1 MVKPK
6 KDESDD
12 ESDSDS
18 EDEDM
23 GDNKLNI
30 NAQQNN
36 IDPRKVN
43 IVEQV
48 FEYCYQTG
56 DFKQAIGIAIE
67 CRRLDRVQK
76 AIELSGICFVLL
88 LHRQYLHIHLAHF
101 CRLMRICEKF
111 LFFMFFS
118 MTSFSLQLH

>member
-6 KDESDD
+6 KDDD

-18 EDEDM
+18 EEEDVNM
-23 GDNKLNI
+23 DNNLNI
-30 NAQQNN
+30 DSQQNK
-36 IDPRKVN
+36 IDPRKVR

-67 CRRLDRVQK
+67 CRRLDRVKQ
-76 AIELSGICFVLL
+76 AIELSGI
-88 LHRQYLHIHLAHF
+88 Y
-101 CRLMRICEKF
+101 
-111 LFFMFFS
+111 
-118 MTSFSLQLH
+118 QL